1 MGEKDNVFMCCHGG
15 ESGMP
20 AAQLA
25 VLGRH
30 VRIWEEA
37 DLRTVSCLFL
47 TACLKIAREEIMQH
61 HGKNKMSLKR

>member
-1 MGEKDNVFMCCHGG
+1 
-15 ESGMP
+15 MP

-25 VLGRH
+25 VLGRY